1 MIRLKMVI
9 NLCNEIKA
17 SMVGKPISGPP
28 NRNDA
33 IYPLEF
39 ICRPIATTY

>member
-1 MIRLKMVI
+1 
-9 NLCNEIKA
+9 
-17 SMVGKPISGPP
+17 MVGKPISGPP

-39 ICRPIATTY
+39 ICRPTQPISVKANNFELGFAII